1 MRLFKTQ
8 PYRNAEG
15 NITTNMFFVLD
26 DIEREVLAE
35 LVVLLEEEIDRRKK
49 AKSIRINKWDEMS
62 LNFLRRCCMYGA
74 FEEAEMM
81 DLSAKQLF
89 NFVDKT
95 LAKTYGRG
103 MTFERWLDVSI
114 DDAKAEGWMD
124 EDEAR
129 ENMESKRR
137 LKRLHDKRKAIQS
150 AVLPHSELRHPE
162 LVKLK

>member
-8 PYRNAEG
+8 PYRNADG

-26 DIEREVLAE
+26 DLEREVLAE
-35 LVVLLEEEIDRRKK
+35 LVELLEEEIERRKK
-49 AKSIRINKWDEMS
+49 AKTIRINKWDVMS

-95 LAKTYGRG
+95 LIKTYGHG

-114 DDAKAEGWMD
+114 DVAKAEGWMS

-129 ENMESKRR
+129 ENMEHKRR
-137 LKRLHDKRKAIQS
+137 HKRLFDKRKAAQ
-150 AVLPHSELRHPE
+150 VDTHPHSDLRYPQ
-162 LVKLK
+162 LGKLK